1 MFDWIFTFF
10 HLFAFLATFVYAV
23 YSLIQGDVS
32 RFILLIVLLGSW
44 YFFMLHSAVKKEI
57 QRKKKKKKT

>member
-10 HLFAFLATFVYAV
+10 HLFALLATFVYAV

-32 RFILLIVLLGSW
+32 RFIILIVLLGFW
-44 YFFMLHSAVKKEI
+44 YFFMLHPAVKKEI

>member
-10 HLFAFLATFVYAV
+10 HLFSLLAIFVYAV

-32 RFILLIVLLGSW
+32 RFILLIALLGFW
-44 YFFMLHSAVKKEI
+44 YFFMLHPAVKKEI
-57 QRKKKKKKT
+57 ERKKKKKKS

>member
-23 YSLIQGDVS
+23 YSLLQGDVS

-44 YFFMLHSAVKKEI
+44 YFFMLHSAVIKEI
-57 QRKKKKKKT
+57 QRKKNKKKT

>member
-10 HLFAFLATFVYAV
+10 HLFALLATFVYAV

-32 RFILLIVLLGSW
+32 RFTILIVLLGFW
-44 YFFMLHSAVKKEI
+44 YFFMLHPAVKKEI